1 MHQTAYKGIILAGGS
16 GTRLHPLTST
26 VSKQLMPIYD
36 KPMIYYPLATLMLA
50 GIRDILVITTPRDQQ
65 AFAELLGTG
74 EQWGINI
81 SYTVQPSPDGLA
93 QAFIL
98 GADFVGNAP
107 TALVL
112 GDNIFY
118 GGGLTKK
125 LRLAAQRETGASVF
139 AYYVK
144 DPERYGV
151 VEFDAMGQAISIEE
165 KPKAARSNYAV
176 TGLYFYDNDVVDI
189 ARNIKPSARGELEIT
204 DVNRAY
210 LEQNSLTVEV
220 MSRGTAW
227 LDTGTHNS
235 LIDAANFIRVVEE
248 RQGLKIACPEEIAFR
263 MGYIDAEQLLALAK
277 PLAKSGYGI
286 YLEGL
291 LRDKGTYWDEY

>member
-81 SYTVQPSPDGLA
+81 CYAVQPSPDGLA

-144 DPERYGV
+144 DPKRYGV
-151 VEFDAMGQAISIEE
+151 VEFDASGQAISIEE
-165 KPKAARSNYAV
+165 KPEAPRSNYAV
-176 TGLYFYDNDVVDI
+176 TGLYFYDNSVVDI

-204 DVNRAY
+204 DVNRLY
-210 LEQNSLTVEV
+210 LEQGNLAVEV

>member
-1 MHQTAYKGIILAGGS
+1 MDTHNRRGIILAGGS

-26 VSKQLMPIYD
+26 VSKQLMPVYD
-36 KPMIYYPLATLMLA
+36 KPMIYYPLATLMLS
-50 GIRDILVITTPRDQQ
+50 GIRDVLVITTPRDQQ
-65 AFAELLGTG
+65 AFADLLGNG
-74 EQWGINI
+74 HQWGVDIR
-81 SYTVQPSPDGLA
+81 YAVQPSPDGLA

-98 GADFVGNAP
+98 GADFIGDAHA
-107 TALVL
+107 ALVL

-118 GGGLTKK
+118 GGGLTQK
-125 LRLAAQRETGASVF
+125 LRHAAAQESGASVF
-139 AYYVK
+139 AYYVQ

-151 VEFDAMGQAISIEE
+151 VEFDSEGKAIGIEE
-165 KPKAARSNYAV
+165 KPEQPRSQYAV

-189 ARNIKPSARGELEIT
+189 ARQIKPSPRGELEIT
-204 DVNRAY
+204 DVNRVY
-210 LEQNSLTVEV
+210 LERGDLAVEV

-235 LIDAANFIRVVEE
+235 LLDAANFIRVVEE
-248 RQGLKIACPEEIAFR
+248 RQGLKVACPEEIAFR
-263 MGYIDAEQLLALAK
+263 MGYINQEQLLALAK

-291 LRDKGTYWDEY
+291 LRDEGTYWDEY

>member
-81 SYTVQPSPDGLA
+81 RYTVQPSPDGLA

-125 LRLAAQRETGASVF
+125 LRLAAQRETGRRF
-139 AYYVK
+139 L
-144 DPERYGV
+144 PTTLR
-151 VEFDAMGQAISIEE
+151 I
-165 KPKAARSNYAV
+165 
-176 TGLYFYDNDVVDI
+176 
-189 ARNIKPSARGELEIT
+189 PSA
-204 DVNRAY
+204 
-210 LEQNSLTVEV
+210 
-220 MSRGTAW
+220 TAW
-227 LDTGTHNS
+227 WNLMP
-235 LIDAANFIRVVEE
+235 RVRLLVSKKSP
-248 RQGLKIACPEEIAFR
+248 RQPVLTTR
-263 MGYIDAEQLLALAK
+263 
-277 PLAKSGYGI
+277 
-286 YLEGL
+286 
-291 LRDKGTYWDEY
+291 